1 MCITEYDEK
10 TFVDG
15 IRAEGRAEDRA
26 EGRAN
31 ERLEAIQNMLKYSV
45 SREKILEDYSEE
57 EIQAAE
63 NAVLAKA

>member
-15 IRAEGRAEDRA
+15 IRAEGRA
-26 EGRAN
+26 N
-31 ERLEAIQNMLKYSV
+31 ERLEAIQNMLKYGV

-57 EIQAAE
+57 EIQTAE
-63 NAVLAKA
+63 NAMLAKA